1 MLLCEKM
8 ISYSRC
14 NAVAFGFIVFLWLI
28 PLFPLNAQ
36 QLSEQAEISLLTCGP
51 GRDLYA
57 VFGHTAIRVNDPV
70 NRIDRVYNFGTFDF
84 DTQGFYFKFLQ
95 GKLIYT
101 LSVSGFQPFYHEYVF
116 ENRSIYEQQLL
127 LPPDVL
133 DRIYQTLEINRQP
146 QNRNYRY
153 NFFEDNCTTR
163 VLDVIADAAG
173 DAVTEEYLQAPASI
187 TFRQGLRQYIHH
199 RPWLSLG
206 INLLLGPY
214 ADKKIT
220 RYESFFLPD
229 NLMNGLIATGWA
241 DEPILV
247 FQGMIV
253 PDKPVTVISP
263 MVFFWLLMISF
274 VEEIIWLKTKRTTS
288 EGIDNVIFALTGM
301 LGLLFLFLRLFS
313 EHASLQSNMNI
324 LWANPLNLVLLL
336 LIVLNQRKVVHV
348 YLLIYALMIF
358 YLLVNWK
365 GLPQNIPLEMMPV
378 LAFISFRV
386 LQRVFQFVKK
396 TTVPLIRKI

>member
-8 ISYSRC
+8 ISKTRRK
-14 NAVAFGFIVFLWLI
+14 AVALGFMVLLWFI
-28 PLFPLNAQ
+28 PLFPLNAH

-57 VFGHTAIRVNDPV
+57 VFGHTAIRVHDPV

-84 DTQGFYFKFLQ
+84 DTQGFYFKFLRGQ
-95 GKLIYT
+95 LNYH
-101 LSVSGFQPFYHEYVF
+101 LSVTTYQSFYNEYVF

-127 LPPDVL
+127 LAPDVL
-133 DRIYQTLEINRQP
+133 ERIYQALEINHQP
-146 QNRNYRY
+146 ENRNYRY
-153 NFFEDNCTTR
+153 DFFDDNCTTR

-173 DAVTEEYLQAPASI
+173 GAAPEDFLQAPANL
-187 TFRQGLRQYIHH
+187 TFREGLSHYIHH

-396 TTVPLIRKI
+396 TTLPLTH